1 MFSINA
7 LSITWVDRN
16 RTYETAEIDLMI
28 NRAVGIFKSNGLNVD
43 SRIGLFAKPGIDYV
57 VSLCA
62 ILRMQAVPVLIDLGL
77 GNQLGNILTRAG
89 VSALVYTH
97 DHFDEV
103 ESGRDIENVIYFC
116 MDGEQKGALSWPE
129 QLGLNLNFS
138 AAEEITSDKSRLSLF
153 ESDSVGFDYEL
164 SNITNQSL
172 KFCQKYF
179 VSANDVIL
187 SAQSMCCED
196 SIVMG
201 IFAGIT
207 TGASV
212 CLVASWLTKSI
223 YEVID
228 RNFVSIVILKIE
240 QAIELASKIEEN
252 NLVPANLRLV
262 IISGQSSE
270 SVVAD
275 LLERKLEV
283 GFFLQERKERN

>member
-16 RTYETAEIDLMI
+16 RTYEAAEIDLMI
-28 NRAVGIFKSNGLNVD
+28 NRAVGIFKRNSLNAD
-43 SRIGLFAKPGIDYV
+43 SKIGLFAKPGIDYV

-62 ILRMQAVPVLIDLGL
+62 VLQMQAVPVLIDLGL
-77 GNQLGNILTRAG
+77 GNQLGNILTQVQ

-103 ESGRDIENVIYFC
+103 ELSRDVENVIYFC

-129 QLGLNLNFS
+129 QLNLNLDFS
-138 AAEEITSDKSRLSLF
+138 ATEEITSDICKLMFF
-153 ESDSVGFDYEL
+153 ESDSVGVDHEL

-172 KFCQKYF
+172 KFCQNYF
-179 VSANDVIL
+179 ITASDVIL
-187 SAQSMCCED
+187 SARTMCCEE

-201 IFAGIT
+201 IFAGII
-207 TGASV
+207 TGARV

-228 RNFVSIVILKIE
+228 LNFISIVILQIE
-240 QAIELASKIEEN
+240 QAIELASKIKETD
-252 NLVPANLRLV
+252 LVPANLRLV

-283 GFFLQERKERN
+283 GFYLEERNV